1 MSEVLLVRHA
11 ETDLRGTFCGHTD
24 PSLNETGRAQ
34 LPAILERIGNPAVT
48 LVVSSDLRRAQET
61 AAPIAERFKVSHL
74 LRPGLREI
82 YFGEWEGL
90 TWEQIEA
97 RDPDFARR
105 WHQEFPNLTIPGGE
119 SLSHFEA
126 RIAAELDYLRTL
138 PQDGVTVVVTHGGVL
153 RSMLKASGN
162 AAQDQI
168 HYGEVFQYS
177 L

>member
-1 MSEVLLVRHA
+1 MSELLLVRHA
-11 ETDLRGTFCGHTD
+11 ETDLKGTFCGHTD
-24 PSLNETGRAQ
+24 PTLNDAGRAQ
-34 LPAILERIGNPAVT
+34 LPATLERIGSASVK
-48 LVVSSDLRRAQET
+48 LVISSDLLRAQET
-61 AAPIAERFKVSHL
+61 AAAIAEKFQVEHL

-90 TWEQIEA
+90 TWQQIEA

-119 SLSHFEA
+119 SLSNFEA